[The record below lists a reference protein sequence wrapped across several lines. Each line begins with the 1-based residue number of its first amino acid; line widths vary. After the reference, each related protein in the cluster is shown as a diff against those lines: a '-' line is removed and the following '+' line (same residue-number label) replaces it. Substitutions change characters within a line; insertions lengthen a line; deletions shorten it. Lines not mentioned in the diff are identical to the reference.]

1 MRYQAIGLILFA
13 AVTLGGA
20 VSLARKNSP
29 SIDLSTT
36 NHFDTTCASLPSS
49 SDALENNR
57 QRQAFVVCH
66 DVALVKNIATYSREV
81 SKDDQ
86 LRDYFRD
93 EVKKALLRRKLGQIR
108 DELKNVRQVLEQIDL
123 KESSG
128 ILIKP
133 SSWQLDLNSDGEVE
147 PWEKYFFAIPKRSST
162 EMQFRFP
169 NGSEAYYQKE
179 YNIGA
184 EIYIDQSDISWA
196 LSYHYFVES
205 LFETVL
211 AYTINDGAQGV
222 QVELADASAMK
233 RAQELIVKGLKESD
247 HTRKL
252 VLAEKGDMNEW
263 ISSPLQKNSSF
274 PLVLKSADFAVW
286 EVLMQH
292 LIPLFEGKT
301 LIMSGS
307 GARGLLGWFAK
318 VCPEGSGLNISK
330 LYESPPASLEG
341 SDKEFEYLCQLP
353 DENRQPSGLI
363 PFLAKYS
370 ERIDQDSTAG
380 ASMLKYLLWVN

>member
-20 VSLARKNSP
+20 VSLVRTNAP
-29 SIDLSTT
+29 SIDLGTS
-36 NHFDTTCASLPSS
+36 NHFDSTCASLPSS
-49 SDALENNR
+49 SDSLENNR

-66 DVALVKNIATYSREV
+66 DVALVKIIATYSREV

-86 LRDYFRD
+86 LRDYFKD
-93 EVKKALLRRKLGQIR
+93 EFKKAMFRRKLSQIR
-108 DELKNVRQVLEQIDL
+108 DELRTVRQVLEQIDL
-123 KESSG
+123 KESAG

-133 SSWQLDLNSDGEVE
+133 SSWQLDLNGDGEVE
-147 PWEKYFFAIPKRSST
+147 PWEKYFFAIPKRSSAA
-162 EMQFRFP
+162 MQFRFP
-169 NGSEAYYQKE
+169 GDSEDYYRKE
-179 YNIGA
+179 YNLGA

-222 QVELADASAMK
+222 QVELADASAMR
-233 RAQELIVKGLKESD
+233 RAQELIVKGLKASD

-263 ISSPLQKNSSF
+263 IPSPLQKNSLF
-274 PLVLKSADFAVW
+274 PVVLKSADFAVW

-301 LIMSGS
+301 LIMSGARS
-307 GARGLLGWFAK
+307 GGLLGSFARI
-318 VCPEGSGLNISK
+318 CPEGSGLNISE
-330 LYESPPASLEG
+330 LYRSPPASLEG

-353 DENRQPSGLI
+353 DESRRPSGLMS
-363 PFLAKYS
+363 FLSKYS

-380 ASMLKYLLWVN
+380 AGMLKYILWVN